1 MRKKFHI
8 ERNRLELFKKSAK
21 GSFGKKIRETLGN
34 LQLVDRFRGAKI
46 FKSNYVSME
55 TYSCLQQQEP
65 DRCLRQ
71 QRVGEECTEMVI
83 STTGAWPLPA
93 TAASRSNPALV
104 GNITVG

>member
-46 FKSNYVSME
+46 FKNNYVKVK
-55 TYSCLQQQEP
+55 TYSFFFTTT
-65 DRCLRQ
+65 DRRREYTDVSSTTGPGCCLRQ
-71 QRVGEECTEMVI
+71 Q
-83 STTGAWPLPA
+83 
-93 TAASRSNPALV
+93 
-104 GNITVG
+104 